1 MGHSTKGK
9 SGKMEKPINKLYILP
24 IKVQGK
30 TPHLIEREIKD

>member
-9 SGKMEKPINKLYILP
+9 NGQMEKPMNKLYILP

-30 TPHLIEREIKD
+30 TTHLIEKEIKD